1 MIKSIEEKPVRHIE
15 VDLRG
20 PQGNAFFLI
29 GLAKDLGKQ
38 LGFDKKITE
47 DIVNTMKL
55 GTYEDLI
62 KTFDVWFGEHVILY
76 R

>member
-1 MIKSIEEKPVRHIE
+1 MIKSIEEKHVRHIE

-62 KTFDVWFGEHVILY
+62 KTFDVWFGEYVILY

>member
-1 MIKSIEEKPVRHIE
+1 MIKSISEKTVRHIE
-15 VDLRG
+15 IDLRG
-20 PQGNAFFLI
+20 PQGNAFYL
-29 GLAKDLGKQ
+29 LALAHDLGKQ
-38 LGFDKKITE
+38 LKFDKKIIE

-62 KTFDVWFGEHVILY
+62 KTFDVWFGDYVILY

>member
-20 PQGNAFFLI
+20 TQGNAFFLI

-62 KTFDVWFGEHVILY
+62 KTFDVWFGEYVILY

>member
-1 MIKSIEEKPVRHIE
+1 MIKDINEKPVRHIE

-20 PQGNAFFLI
+20 PQGNAFYLI
-29 GLAKDLGKQ
+29 ALAHDLGKQ

-47 DIVNTMKL
+47 DITNTMEL

-62 KTFDVWFGEHVILY
+62 KTFDVWFGDHVILY

>member
-38 LGFDKKITE
+38 LRFDKKITE